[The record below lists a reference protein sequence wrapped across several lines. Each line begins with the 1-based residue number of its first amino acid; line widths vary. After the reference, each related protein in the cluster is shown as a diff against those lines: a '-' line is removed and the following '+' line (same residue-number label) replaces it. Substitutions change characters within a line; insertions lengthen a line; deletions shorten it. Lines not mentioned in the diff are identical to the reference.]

1 MRKEIQLYEY
11 QKDMLRQIEDA
22 FVTHQSVMV
31 QMPTGTGKT
40 ILLAEVVKS
49 EKLKVKNPE
58 EEKSEKLKV
67 KNPCVWIVVH
77 RRELVEQIK
86 ETLAKQLDS
95 SLFTLPSSLTPSDSS
110 FFVLH
115 SSLSPRVFSIQWL
128 SRHYQELEER
138 PSLIIIDEAHHAL
151 AKTYAEMMNAYPE
164 AKKLGVT
171 ATPCRLNKR
180 GFTNLFEVLLTSHSI
195 SNFIKDGYLSDF
207 DYVSLN
213 PNSEDQKKIDGLEK
227 RATDGDYNTAE
238 MQEVLDTRPTIER
251 LFKTIGEF
259 AEGKKGI
266 VYAINIEHA
275 EHIAEYY
282 REHGLN
288 AVAISSKT
296 PTEERK
302 RIIDIFRN
310 TNCHELSNDLNTN
323 DHELSTNLTTNCHEI
338 SNDLN
343 TNDHELSTNLTTN
356 CHEFKIQNSKI
367 QNRLCRQFKT
377 QNSKLKILI
386 NVDLFGE
393 GFDCPDV
400 EFIQLARPTLSLAK
414 YLQMVGRGLRVAKNK
429 ECCTILDNVGL
440 YRLFGL
446 PNAERDWKAMFLG
459 QQTGKGV
466 ADMARDLALRVC
478 NFSENSQVKR
488 NGVCN
493 RDMVIITWHN
503 MPRIA
508 EQIAILLDEFGKAQN
523 FKYEKHGLLGEHT
536 YIRTSG
542 NHGVYHIL
550 GMERLGWKLMY
561 DLQTATRKY
570 YLLNNESGR
579 MLYVGRFNIWSDE
592 DKVELKEFEPIE
604 RSDANIAK
612 VRFRG
617 DDNATWINLYT
628 MQEFDVCPMIVNR
641 GNMEFLRIGDELF
654 SYKNRQI
661 AGIPL
666 TEQEIRLYAS
676 PMDKVE
682 LLQQHGFAMF
692 HSRKKIDRE
701 LPWADLV
708 NGIRFAKQPRV
719 ETHGFLEFSTTDGVR
734 LYPRV
739 QTRLMDN
746 DSFVLQEALTHGID
760 DGICFR
766 NFYIPPSDTPRL
778 YLFKEKMDNM
788 ALFKDEDC
796 TYYIRY
802 GLEPKLT
809 PISLEEWSAE
819 KRKWK
824 RMVADFEKLA
834 EEREKT
840 GVFKYQLQAKVSSY
854 KLTDYNEPSD
864 IRITRNGKAYNTFC
878 FDIRYGKWKPT
889 GSYTEFSKQA
899 YGIRVVRNWEGKYLL
914 RTLFFEKFSKEE
926 DPKFD
931 FAELLDEAYLHIIDN
946 GREYFVDLES
956 NMCFDKIPEMIKI
969 GFMIFQK
976 DGDMYFPFNYRLNA
990 RRPFRRGEIIGGDD
1004 ICFIGKHIVVL
1015 KGNSSVYYIR
1025 RRYTDG
1031 KRFVVSKTKQENIAE
1046 TLYDLYYDGKN
1057 PAEIKARETHCI

>member
-1 MRKEIQLYEY
+1 MTKEIQLYEY
-11 QKDMLRQIEDA
+11 QKDMLWQIEDA

-40 ILLAEVVKS
+40 ILLSEVVKR
-49 EKLKVKNPE
+49 
-58 EEKSEKLKV
+58 EKLKV

-77 RRELVEQIK
+77 RKELVEQIK

-95 SLFTLPSSLTPSDSS
+95 SLFIFPSSLNPLDSSLFTLPSSLT
-110 FFVLH
+110 L
-115 SSLSPRVFSIQWL
+115 RVFSIQWL
-128 SRHYQELEER
+128 SRHYKELEER
-138 PSLIIIDEAHHAL
+138 PSLIVIDEAHHAL

-180 GFTNLFEVLLTSHSI
+180 GFTDLFEVLLTSQSI
-195 SNFIKDGYLSDF
+195 SKFIKDGYLSDF

-213 PNSEDQKKIDGLEK
+213 PSSEDQKKIDRMSK
-227 RATDGDYNTAE
+227 RATDGDYSIAE
-238 MQEVLDTRPTIER
+238 MQEVLDCKPSIGRLYQTI
-251 LFKTIGEF
+251 KDF
-259 AEGKKGI
+259 ASGKKGI

-275 EHIAEYY
+275 EHIAEFY
-282 REHGLN
+282 RERGLN

-296 PTEERK
+296 PAEERK
-302 RIIDIFRN
+302 NIIERFKNTNCSLKDTNDSFRN
-310 TNCHELSNDLNTN
+310 TNCHELSTNCSTNDSLNETLKDTNDSFKNTDFHELSNDLNTN
-323 DHELSTNLTTNCHEI
+323 DHELSTNLTTNCHE
-338 SNDLN
+338 
-343 TNDHELSTNLTTN
+343 
-356 CHEFKIQNSKI
+356 FKILAQASVSTSRAQNSKI

-377 QNSKLKILI
+377 QNSCLGKRLYEPSAKLNILI

-429 ECCTILDNVGL
+429 ECCIILDNVGL

-466 ADMARDLALRVC
+466 VDMARDWALRLC
-478 NFSENSQVKR
+478 NFSENSQVKG

-493 RDMVIITWHN
+493 RDMVVIARHD
-503 MPRIA
+503 MPRI
-508 EQIAILLDEFGKAQN
+508 
-523 FKYEKHGLLGEHT
+523 T
-536 YIRTSG
+536 
-542 NHGVYHIL
+542 
-550 GMERLGWKLMY
+550 ER
-561 DLQTATRKY
+561 
-570 YLLNNESGR
+570 
-579 MLYVGRFNIWSDE
+579 
-592 DKVELKEFEPIE
+592 
-604 RSDANIAK
+604 
-612 VRFRG
+612 
-617 DDNATWINLYT
+617 
-628 MQEFDVCPMIVNR
+628 
-641 GNMEFLRIGDELF
+641 
-654 SYKNRQI
+654 
-661 AGIPL
+661 
-666 TEQEIRLYAS
+666 YAY
-676 PMDKVE
+676 PMDNVE
-682 LLQQHGFAMF
+682 QFQQHGFAMF

-701 LPWADLV
+701 LPWADLM

-739 QTRLMDN
+739 MTRLMDS
-746 DSFVLQEALTHGID
+746 DSFVLPEALTHGID
-760 DGICFR
+760 DGLRFR

-778 YLFKEKMDNM
+778 YVFKEKMDNM
-788 ALFKDEDC
+788 TLFKDEDR

-809 PISLEEWSAE
+809 SISLEEWSAE

-824 RMVADFEKLA
+824 RMVADFEKRA

-840 GVFKYQLQAKVSSY
+840 GVFKYQLQARVNSY

-878 FDIRYGKWKPT
+878 FDIRFGKWKPT
-889 GSYTEFSKQA
+889 GSYTEFSRQA

-914 RTLFFEKFSKEE
+914 RTLFFEKLSEEE

-931 FAELLDEAYLHIIDN
+931 FAELLDEAYLHIIEN
-946 GREYFVDLES
+946 GQEYYVDLES
-956 NMCFDKIPEMIKI
+956 NMCFDRIPEMIEI
-969 GFMIFQK
+969 GFVKFQK
-976 DGDMYFPFNYRLNA
+976 DGDMYFPFHYRLNA

-1015 KGNSSVYYIR
+1015 KGDSSVYYIR

-1031 KRFVVSKTKQENIAE
+1031 KRFVVSKTKQESISE

-1057 PAEIKARETHCI
+1057 PAVIKARETNCI

>member
-1 MRKEIQLYEY
+1 MKLYDYQL
-11 QKDMLRQIEDA
+11 DMKRRIDEA
-22 FVTHQSVMV
+22 FKSHQSVMV

-40 ILLAEVVKS
+40 VLLAEQVKS
-49 EKLKVKNPE
+49 EE
-58 EEKSEKLKV
+58 RRV

-77 RRELVEQIK
+77 RRELVEQIE

-95 SLFTLPSSLTPSDSS
+95 SLFTL
-110 FFVLH
+110 H
-115 SSLSPRVFSIQWL
+115 SSLKPRVFSIQWL

-138 PSLIIIDEAHHAL
+138 PSLIVIDEAHHAL

-164 AKKLGVT
+164 ARKLGVT

-180 GFTNLFEVLLTSHSI
+180 GFTDLFEVLLTSHSI

-213 PNSEDQKKIDGLEK
+213 PSSEDQKKIDSMSK
-227 RATDGDYNTAE
+227 RATDGDYSIAE
-238 MQEVLDTRPTIER
+238 MQEVLDCKPSIGRLYQTI
-251 LFKTIGEF
+251 KDF
-259 AEGKKGI
+259 AAGKKGI

-282 REHGLN
+282 RERGLN

-296 PTEERK
+296 PAEERK
-302 RIIDIFRN
+302 AIIERFKN
-310 TNCHELSNDLNTN
+310 TNY
-323 DHELSTNLTTNCHEI
+323 HELSTNYSLK
-338 SNDLN
+338 N
-343 TNDHELSTNLTTN
+343 TNY
-356 CHEFKIQNSKI
+356 HEFKNQHSCSGKRLYEPSATSQNPI
-367 QNRLCRQFKT
+367 R
-377 QNSKLKILI
+377 ILV

-393 GFDCPDV
+393 GFDCPDI

-414 YLQMVGRGLRVAKNK
+414 YLQMVGRGLRVANSK
-429 ECCTILDNVGL
+429 ECCIILDNVGL

-446 PNAERDWKAMFLG
+446 PNAERDWQAMFLG

-466 ADMARDLALRVC
+466 ADMARDWALRVC

-488 NGVCN
+488 NVVCN
-493 RDMVIITWHN
+493 RDMVIITRHD
-503 MPRIA
+503 MPCVA
-508 EQIAILLDEFGKAQN
+508 EQTAILLDEFGKTQN
-523 FKYEKHGLLGEHT
+523 FKHEKHGLLGEHT

-542 NHGVYHIL
+542 NHAVYHIL

-561 DLQTATRKY
+561 DLQTIPRKY
-570 YLLNNESGR
+570 YLLNNESGQIK
-579 MLYVGRFNIWSDE
+579 YVGRFNIWCDE
-592 DKVELKEFEPIE
+592 DNVESKEIESIE
-604 RSDANIAK
+604 RSDANISK
-612 VRFRG
+612 VKFRG
-617 DDNATWINLYT
+617 DDNYTWINLYT
-628 MQEFDVCPMIVNR
+628 MQEFDVCPMIENR
-641 GNMEFLRIGDELF
+641 GNLEFLRIGDELF

-676 PMDKVE
+676 PMDNVE
-682 LLQQHGFAMF
+682 LLQQHGFVMF

-701 LPWADLV
+701 LPWADLM

-739 QTRLMDN
+739 QTRLMDS
-746 DSFVLQEALTHGID
+746 DSFVLPEALTHGID
-760 DGICFR
+760 DGLRFR

-778 YLFKEKMDNM
+778 YVFKEKMDNM
-788 ALFKDEDC
+788 TLFRDEDC
-796 TYYIRY
+796 TFYIRY

-809 PISLEEWSAE
+809 PILLEEWSAE

-824 RMVADFEKLA
+824 RMVADFEKRA
-834 EEREKT
+834 EERGKT

-878 FDIRYGKWKPT
+878 FDIRFGKWKST
-889 GSYTEFSKQA
+889 GSYTAFSKQA
-899 YGIRVVRNWEGKYLL
+899 YGIRVVRNWEGKYLV

-956 NMCFDKIPEMIKI
+956 NMCFDKIPDMIKI
-969 GFMIFQK
+969 GFMRFQK

-1004 ICFIGKHIVVL
+1004 ICFIGKYIVVL

-1031 KRFVVSKTKQENIAE
+1031 KRFVVSKTKQESISE

-1057 PAEIKARETHCI
+1057 PAEIKARETNVV

>member
-1 MRKEIQLYEY
+1 MFEIMVSLNIMKLYDYQLDMMRRIDE
-11 QKDMLRQIEDA
+11 A
-22 FVTHQSVMV
+22 FKSHQSVMV

-40 ILLAEVVKS
+40 ILLSEVVKN
-49 EKLKVKNPE
+49 EKLRVKNPDGV
-58 EEKSEKLKV
+58 KSEERRV

-77 RRELVEQIK
+77 RRELVKQIE

-95 SLFTLPSSLTPSDSS
+95 SLFVLHSSLPPLDSSLFTLPSSLK
-110 FFVLH
+110 
-115 SSLSPRVFSIQWL
+115 PRVFSIQWL

-138 PSLIIIDEAHHAL
+138 PSLIVIDEAHHAL

-164 AKKLGVT
+164 ARKLGVT

-180 GFTNLFEVLLTSHSI
+180 GFTDLFEVLLTSHSI

-213 PNSEDQKKIDGLEK
+213 PSSEDQKKIDSMSK
-227 RATDGDYNTAE
+227 RATDGDYSIAE
-238 MQEVLDTRPTIER
+238 MQEVLDCKPSIGRLYQTI
-251 LFKTIGEF
+251 KDF
-259 AEGKKGI
+259 AAGKKGI

-275 EHIAEYY
+275 EHIAEFY
-282 REHGLN
+282 RERGLN

-323 DHELSTNLTTNCHEI
+323 DHELSTNLTTNCHE
-338 SNDLN
+338 
-343 TNDHELSTNLTTN
+343 
-356 CHEFKIQNSKI
+356 FKIQNSKI
-367 QNRLCRQFKT
+367 QNRQSRQFKT

-429 ECCTILDNVGL
+429 ECCIILDNVGL

-446 PNAERDWKAMFLG
+446 PNAERDWQTMFLG
-459 QQTGKGV
+459 LQTGKGV
-466 ADMARDLALRVC
+466 ADMARDWALRVC

-488 NGVCN
+488 NVVCN
-493 RDMVIITWHN
+493 RDMVIITRHD
-503 MPRIA
+503 MPCIA
-508 EQIAILLDEFGKAQN
+508 DQIAILLDEFGKAQN
-523 FKYEKHGLLGEHT
+523 FKHEKHGLLGEHT

-542 NHGVYHIL
+542 NHAVYHIL

-561 DLQTATRKY
+561 DLQTIPRKY
-570 YLLNNESGR
+570 YLLNNESGQIK
-579 MLYVGRFNIWSDE
+579 YVGRFNIWSDE
-592 DKVELKEFEPIE
+592 DNVESKEIESIE

-612 VRFRG
+612 VKFRG
-617 DDNATWINLYT
+617 DDNYTWINLYT
-628 MQEFDVCPMIVNR
+628 MQEFDVCPMIENR

-676 PMDKVE
+676 PMDNVE
-682 LLQQHGFAMF
+682 LLQQHGFVMF

-701 LPWADLV
+701 LPWADLM

-739 QTRLMDN
+739 QTRLMDS
-746 DSFVLQEALTHGID
+746 DSFVLPEALTHGID
-760 DGICFR
+760 DGLRFR

-778 YLFKEKMDNM
+778 YVFKEKMDNM
-788 ALFKDEDC
+788 TLFRDEDC
-796 TYYIRY
+796 TFYIRY

-824 RMVADFEKLA
+824 RMVADFEKRA
-834 EEREKT
+834 EERGKT

-878 FDIRYGKWKPT
+878 FDIRFGKWKST
-889 GSYTEFSKQA
+889 GSYTAFSKQA

-969 GFMIFQK
+969 GFMRFQK

-1004 ICFIGKHIVVL
+1004 ICFIGKNIVVL

-1031 KRFVVSKTKQENIAE
+1031 KRFVVSKTKQESISE

-1057 PAEIKARETHCI
+1057 PAEIKARETNVV

>member
-1 MRKEIQLYEY
+1 MEKAQMTKEIQLYEY

-40 ILLAEVVKS
+40 VLLAEQVKS
-49 EKLKVKNPE
+49 EERRVKNPDGV
-58 EEKSEKLKV
+58 KSEERRVKNPDGVKSEETTFADRRESQRRV

-95 SLFTLPSSLTPSDSS
+95 SLFTFHSSLTPLDSSLFTLPSSLT
-110 FFVLH
+110 L
-115 SSLSPRVFSIQWL
+115 RVFSIQWL
-128 SRHYQELEER
+128 SRHYKELEER
-138 PSLIIIDEAHHAL
+138 PSLIVIDEAHHAL

-180 GFTNLFEVLLTSHSI
+180 GFTDLFEVLLTSQSI

-213 PNSEDQKKIDGLEK
+213 PSSEDQKKIDRMSK
-227 RATDGDYNTAE
+227 RATDGDYSIAE
-238 MQEVLDTRPTIER
+238 MQEVLDCKPSIGRLYQTI
-251 LFKTIGEF
+251 KDF
-259 AEGKKGI
+259 ASGKKGI

-275 EHIAEYY
+275 EHIAEFY
-282 REHGLN
+282 RERGLN

-296 PTEERK
+296 PAEERK
-302 RIIDIFRN
+302 NIIERFKNTNFSLKDTNGSFKN
-310 TNCHELSNDLNTN
+310 TNC
-323 DHELSTNLTTNCHEI
+323 
-338 SNDLN
+338 
-343 TNDHELSTNLTTN
+343 HELSTNLTTN
-356 CHEFKIQNSKI
+356 CHEFKILAQASVSTSRAQNSKI

-377 QNSKLKILI
+377 QNSCSGKRLYEPSAKLNILI

-429 ECCTILDNVGL
+429 ECCIILDNVGL

-466 ADMARDLALRVC
+466 VDMARDWALRLC
-478 NFSENSQVKR
+478 NFSENSQVKG

-493 RDMVIITWHN
+493 RDMVVIARHD
-503 MPRIA
+503 MPRI
-508 EQIAILLDEFGKAQN
+508 
-523 FKYEKHGLLGEHT
+523 
-536 YIRTSG
+536 
-542 NHGVYHIL
+542 
-550 GMERLGWKLMY
+550 
-561 DLQTATRKY
+561 
-570 YLLNNESGR
+570 
-579 MLYVGRFNIWSDE
+579 
-592 DKVELKEFEPIE
+592 
-604 RSDANIAK
+604 
-612 VRFRG
+612 
-617 DDNATWINLYT
+617 
-628 MQEFDVCPMIVNR
+628 
-641 GNMEFLRIGDELF
+641 
-654 SYKNRQI
+654 
-661 AGIPL
+661 
-666 TEQEIRLYAS
+666 TEQYAY
-676 PMDKVE
+676 PMNNVE
-682 LLQQHGFAMF
+682 QFQQHGFAMF

-701 LPWADLV
+701 LPWADLM

-739 QTRLMDN
+739 MTRLMDS
-746 DSFVLQEALTHGID
+746 DSFVLPEALTHGID
-760 DGICFR
+760 DGLRFR
-766 NFYIPPSDTPRL
+766 NFYIPPSDTPKL
-778 YLFKEKMDNM
+778 YVFKEKMDNM
-788 ALFKDEDC
+788 TLFKDEDR

-809 PISLEEWSAE
+809 PISLDEWSAE

-824 RMVADFEKLA
+824 RMVADFEKRA

-840 GVFKYQLQAKVSSY
+840 GVFKYPLQAKVSSY

-878 FDIRYGKWKPT
+878 FDIRFGKWKPT
-889 GSYTEFSKQA
+889 GSYTEFSRQA

-914 RTLFFEKFSKEE
+914 RTLFFEKFGEEE

-931 FAELLDEAYLHIIDN
+931 FAELLDEAYLHIIEN
-946 GREYFVDLES
+946 GQEYYVDLES
-956 NMCFDKIPEMIKI
+956 NMCFDRIPEMIEI
-969 GFMIFQK
+969 GFVKFQK
-976 DGDMYFPFNYRLNA
+976 DGDMYFPFHYRLNA

-1015 KGNSSVYYIR
+1015 KGDSSVYYIR

-1031 KRFVVSKTKQENIAE
+1031 KRFVVSKTKQESISE

-1057 PAEIKARETHCI
+1057 PAEIKARETNCI

>member
-1 MRKEIQLYEY
+1 MTKEIQLYEY

-40 ILLAEVVKS
+40 ILLSEVVKR
-49 EKLKVKNPE
+49 EKLKVKNPYGV
-58 EEKSEKLKV
+58 KSEKLKV

-77 RRELVEQIK
+77 RRELVDQIEK
-86 ETLAKQLDS
+86 TLAKQLDF
-95 SLFTLPSSLTPSDSS
+95 SLLTFPFSLK
-110 FFVLH
+110 
-115 SSLSPRVFSIQWL
+115 PRVFSIQWL
-128 SRHYQELEER
+128 SRHYKELEER
-138 PSLIIIDEAHHAL
+138 PSLIVIDEAHHAL

-180 GFTNLFEVLLTSHSI
+180 GFTDLFEVLLTSQSI
-195 SNFIKDGYLSDF
+195 SKFIKDGYLSDF

-213 PNSEDQKKIDGLEK
+213 PSSEDQKKIDRMSK
-227 RATDGDYNTAE
+227 RATDGDYSIAE
-238 MQEVLDTRPTIER
+238 MQEVLDCKPSIGRLYQTI
-251 LFKTIGEF
+251 KDF
-259 AEGKKGI
+259 ASGKKGI

-275 EHIAEYY
+275 EHIAEFY
-282 REHGLN
+282 RERGLN

-296 PTEERK
+296 PAEERK
-302 RIIDIFRN
+302 NIIERFKNTNCSLKDTNDSFRN
-310 TNCHELSNDLNTN
+310 TNCHELSNNSNTN
-323 DHELSTNLTTNCHEI
+323 C
-338 SNDLN
+338 
-343 TNDHELSTNLTTN
+343 HELSTNLTTN
-356 CHEFKIQNSKI
+356 CHEFKNQNSCLGK
-367 QNRLCRQFKT
+367 RLYE
-377 QNSKLKILI
+377 SSAKLDILI

-414 YLQMVGRGLRVAKNK
+414 YLQMVGRGLRVSKNK
-429 ECCTILDNVGL
+429 ECCIILDNVGL

-466 ADMARDLALRVC
+466 VDMARDWALRLC
-478 NFSENSQVKR
+478 NFSENSQVKG

-493 RDMVIITWHN
+493 RDMVVIARHD
-503 MPRIA
+503 MPRI
-508 EQIAILLDEFGKAQN
+508 
-523 FKYEKHGLLGEHT
+523 
-536 YIRTSG
+536 
-542 NHGVYHIL
+542 
-550 GMERLGWKLMY
+550 
-561 DLQTATRKY
+561 
-570 YLLNNESGR
+570 
-579 MLYVGRFNIWSDE
+579 
-592 DKVELKEFEPIE
+592 
-604 RSDANIAK
+604 
-612 VRFRG
+612 
-617 DDNATWINLYT
+617 
-628 MQEFDVCPMIVNR
+628 
-641 GNMEFLRIGDELF
+641 
-654 SYKNRQI
+654 
-661 AGIPL
+661 
-666 TEQEIRLYAS
+666 TEQYAY
-676 PMDKVE
+676 PMDNVE
-682 LLQQHGFAMF
+682 QLQPHGFAMF

-701 LPWADLV
+701 LPWADLM

-739 QTRLMDN
+739 MTRLMDS
-746 DSFVLQEALTHGID
+746 DSFVLPEALTHGID
-760 DGICFR
+760 DGLRFR
-766 NFYIPPSDTPRL
+766 NFYIPPSDTPKL
-778 YLFKEKMDNM
+778 YVFKEKMDNM
-788 ALFKDEDC
+788 TLFKDEDR

-824 RMVADFEKLA
+824 RMVADFEKRT

-840 GVFKYQLQAKVSSY
+840 GVFKYPLQVKVSSY

-878 FDIRYGKWKPT
+878 FDIRFGKWKPT
-889 GSYTEFSKQA
+889 GSYTEFSRQA

-914 RTLFFEKFSKEE
+914 RTLFFEKFSEEE

-931 FAELLDEAYLHIIDN
+931 FAELLDEAYLHIIEN
-946 GREYFVDLES
+946 GQEYYVDLES
-956 NMCFDKIPEMIKI
+956 NMCFDRIPEMVQI
-969 GFMIFQK
+969 GFVKFQK
-976 DGDMYFPFNYRLNA
+976 DGDMYFPFHYRLNA

-1015 KGNSSVYYIR
+1015 KGDSSVYYIR

-1031 KRFVVSKTKQENIAE
+1031 KRFVVSKTKQESISE

-1057 PAEIKARETHCI
+1057 PAEIKARETNCI

>member
-1 MRKEIQLYEY
+1 MKKEIQLYEY
-11 QKDMLRQIEDA
+11 QKDILRQIEDA

-49 EKLKVKNPE
+49 EKLKVKNP
-58 EEKSEKLKV
+58 
-67 KNPCVWIVVH
+67 CVWIVVH

-95 SLFTLPSSLTPSDSS
+95 SFFTLRSSLI
-110 FFVLH
+110 
-115 SSLSPRVFSIQWL
+115 RVFSIQWL

-180 GFTNLFEVLLTSHSI
+180 GFTDLFEVLLTSHSI

-466 ADMARDLALRVC
+466 ADMARDWALRVC

-604 RSDANIAK
+604 RSDTNIEK

-676 PMDKVE
+676 PMDNVE

-809 PISLEEWSAE
+809 PISLEEWNAE

-824 RMVADFEKLA
+824 RMVADFEKRA

-899 YGIRVVRNWEGKYLL
+899 YGIRVVRNWEGKYRL
-914 RTLFFEKFSKEE
+914 RTLLFEKFSKEE

>member
-1 MRKEIQLYEY
+1 MISLPMKQIRLYDY
-11 QKDMLRQIEDA
+11 QVEMKRRIEAA
-22 FVTHQSVMV
+22 FKSHQSVMV

-40 ILLAEVVKS
+40 YLLASCVYEWMAHHGG
-49 EKLKVKNPE
+49 E
-58 EEKSEKLKV
+58 
-67 KNPCVWIVVH
+67 VWIVAH
-77 RRELVEQIK
+77 RRELVEQIQ
-86 ETLAKQLDS
+86 ETINRLIDFMGASGTRRPLSQL
-95 SLFTLPSSLTPSDSS
+95 
-110 FFVLH
+110 
-115 SSLSPRVFSIQWL
+115 RVVSIQWL
-128 SRHYQELEER
+128 SRHFKEMEVS
-138 PSLIIIDEAHHAL
+138 PSLIVIDEAHHAL
-151 AKTYAEMMNAYPE
+151 AKTYAELMKAFPL

-171 ATPCRLNKR
+171 ATPCRLTRK
-180 GFTNLFEVLLTSHSI
+180 GFKDLFEVLLMAKPI
-195 SNFIKDGYLSDF
+195 SDFIKEGYLADF

-213 PNSEDQKKIDGLEK
+213 PNSEDQKKINGLEK

-238 MQEVLDTRPTIER
+238 MQEVLDTKPTIER
-251 LFKTIGEF
+251 LFHTIGEF

-282 REHGLN
+282 SKHGLK

-296 PTEERK
+296 PSAERSADIERFK
-302 RIIDIFRN
+302 KGELRI
-310 TNCHELSNDLNTN
+310 LV
-323 DHELSTNLTTNCHEI
+323 
-338 SNDLN
+338 
-343 TNDHELSTNLTTN
+343 
-356 CHEFKIQNSKI
+356 
-367 QNRLCRQFKT
+367 
-377 QNSKLKILI
+377 

-393 GFDCPDV
+393 GFDSPDV

-414 YLQMVGRGLRVAKNK
+414 YLQMVGRGLRVAMNK
-429 ECCTILDNVGL
+429 ECCIILDNVGL

-466 ADMARDLALRVC
+466 ADMARDWALRVC
-478 NFSENSQVKR
+478 NFSENGQVKR
-488 NGVCN
+488 NVVCN
-493 RDMVIITWHN
+493 RDMVVITRHD

-561 DLQTATRKY
+561 DLQTAPRKY

-579 MLYVGRFNIWSDE
+579 MLYVGRCNIWSDE
-592 DKVELKEFEPIE
+592 DKVELKESEPIEIE

-612 VRFRG
+612 VKFRG
-617 DDNATWINLYT
+617 DYNATWINLYT

-666 TEQEIRLYAS
+666 TERDIRLYAS
-676 PMDKVE
+676 PMDNVE

-739 QTRLMDN
+739 QTQLMDN
-746 DSFVLQEALTHGID
+746 DSFVLPEALTHGID

-766 NFYIPPSDTPRL
+766 NFYIPPSDTPKL
-778 YLFKEKMDNM
+778 YVFKEKMDNM
-788 ALFKDEDC
+788 TLFKDEEN

-802 GLEPKLT
+802 GIEPTLK
-809 PISLEEWSAE
+809 PISLEEWNVE
-819 KRKWK
+819 RRKWK
-824 RMVADFEKLA
+824 RMVADFEKRA

-840 GVFKYQLQAKVSSY
+840 GVFKYPLQAKVSGY
-854 KLTDYNEPSD
+854 KLTDYNEPTD

-878 FDIRYGKWKPT
+878 FDIRFGKWKPT
-889 GSYTEFSKQA
+889 GSYTAFSKQA
-899 YGIRVVRNWEGKYLL
+899 YGMRVVRNWEGKYLL

-931 FAELLDEAYLHIIDN
+931 FAELLDEAYLHIIEK

-969 GFMIFQK
+969 GFMRFQK

-1004 ICFIGKHIVVL
+1004 ICFIGKYIVVL

-1031 KRFVVSKTKQENIAE
+1031 KRFVVSKTKQESIAE

>member
-1 MRKEIQLYEY
+1 MTKEIQLYEY

-40 ILLAEVVKS
+40 ILLSEVVKR
-49 EKLKVKNPE
+49 EKLKVKNPYGV
-58 EEKSEKLKV
+58 KSEKLKV

-77 RRELVEQIK
+77 RRELVDQIEK
-86 ETLAKQLDS
+86 TLAKQLDF
-95 SLFTLPSSLTPSDSS
+95 SLLTFPFSLK
-110 FFVLH
+110 
-115 SSLSPRVFSIQWL
+115 PRVFSIQWL
-128 SRHYQELEER
+128 SRHYKELEER
-138 PSLIIIDEAHHAL
+138 PSLIVIDEAHHAL

-180 GFTNLFEVLLTSHSI
+180 GFTDLFEVLLTSQSI
-195 SNFIKDGYLSDF
+195 SKFIKDGYLSDF

-213 PNSEDQKKIDGLEK
+213 PSSEDQKKIDRMSK
-227 RATDGDYNTAE
+227 RATDGDYSIAE
-238 MQEVLDTRPTIER
+238 MQEVLDCKPSIGRLYQTI
-251 LFKTIGEF
+251 KDF
-259 AEGKKGI
+259 ASGKKGI

-275 EHIAEYY
+275 EHIAEFY
-282 REHGLN
+282 RERGLN

-296 PTEERK
+296 PAEERK
-302 RIIDIFRN
+302 NIIERFKNTNCSLKDTNDSLKDTNDSFKDTNDSFKNTNDSFKNTNCHELSTNLTTNDSLKETLKDTNGSFRN
-310 TNCHELSNDLNTN
+310 TNFHELSTNLTTNCHELSNDLNTN
-323 DHELSTNLTTNCHEI
+323 DHELSTNLTTNCHE
-338 SNDLN
+338 
-343 TNDHELSTNLTTN
+343 
-356 CHEFKIQNSKI
+356 
-367 QNRLCRQFKT
+367 FKT
-377 QNSKLKILI
+377 QNSCLGKRLYEPSAKLNILI

-414 YLQMVGRGLRVAKNK
+414 YLQMVGRGLRVSKNK
-429 ECCTILDNVGL
+429 ECCIILDNVGL

-466 ADMARDLALRVC
+466 VDLARDWALRVC
-478 NFSENSQVKR
+478 NFSENSQVKG

-493 RDMVIITWHN
+493 RDMVVIARHD

-508 EQIAILLDEFGKAQN
+508 E
-523 FKYEKHGLLGEHT
+523 
-536 YIRTSG
+536 R
-542 NHGVYHIL
+542 
-550 GMERLGWKLMY
+550 
-561 DLQTATRKY
+561 
-570 YLLNNESGR
+570 
-579 MLYVGRFNIWSDE
+579 
-592 DKVELKEFEPIE
+592 
-604 RSDANIAK
+604 
-612 VRFRG
+612 
-617 DDNATWINLYT
+617 
-628 MQEFDVCPMIVNR
+628 
-641 GNMEFLRIGDELF
+641 
-654 SYKNRQI
+654 
-661 AGIPL
+661 
-666 TEQEIRLYAS
+666 YAY
-676 PMDKVE
+676 PMDNVE
-682 LLQQHGFAMF
+682 QFQPHGFAMF

-701 LPWADLV
+701 LPWADLM

-739 QTRLMDN
+739 MTRLMDS
-746 DSFVLQEALTHGID
+746 DSFVLPEALTHGID
-760 DGICFR
+760 DGLRFR

-778 YLFKEKMDNM
+778 YVFKEKMDNM
-788 ALFKDEDC
+788 TLFKDEDR

-809 PISLEEWSAE
+809 SISLEEWSAE

-824 RMVADFEKLA
+824 RMVADFEKRA

-840 GVFKYQLQAKVSSY
+840 GVFKYQLQARVNSY

-878 FDIRYGKWKPT
+878 FDIRFGKWKPT
-889 GSYTEFSKQA
+889 GSYTEFSRQA

-914 RTLFFEKFSKEE
+914 RTLFFEKLSEEE

-931 FAELLDEAYLHIIDN
+931 FAELLDEAYLHIIEN
-946 GREYFVDLES
+946 GQEYYVDLES
-956 NMCFDKIPEMIKI
+956 NMCFDRIPEMVQI
-969 GFMIFQK
+969 GFVKFQK
-976 DGDMYFPFNYRLNA
+976 DGDMYFPFHYRLNA

-1015 KGNSSVYYIR
+1015 KGDSSVYYIR

-1031 KRFVVSKTKQENIAE
+1031 KRFVVSKTKQEGISE

-1057 PAEIKARETHCI
+1057 PAEIKARETNCI

>member
-1 MRKEIQLYEY
+1 MTKEIQLYEY

-40 ILLAEVVKS
+40 VLLAEQVKS
-49 EKLKVKNPE
+49 EERRVKNPDGV
-58 EEKSEKLKV
+58 KSEERRVKNPDGVKSEETTFADRRESQRRV

-95 SLFTLPSSLTPSDSS
+95 SLFTFHSSLTPLDSSLFTLPSSLT
-110 FFVLH
+110 L
-115 SSLSPRVFSIQWL
+115 RVFSIQWL
-128 SRHYQELEER
+128 SRHYKELEER
-138 PSLIIIDEAHHAL
+138 PSLIVIDEAHHAL

-180 GFTNLFEVLLTSHSI
+180 GFTDLFEVLLTSQSI

-213 PNSEDQKKIDGLEK
+213 PSSEDQKKIDRMSK
-227 RATDGDYNTAE
+227 RATDGDYSIAE
-238 MQEVLDTRPTIER
+238 MQEVLDCKPSIGRLYQTI
-251 LFKTIGEF
+251 KDF
-259 AEGKKGI
+259 ASGKKGI

-275 EHIAEYY
+275 EHIAEFY
-282 REHGLN
+282 RERGLN

-296 PTEERK
+296 PAEERK
-302 RIIDIFRN
+302 NIIERFKNTNFSLKDTNGSFKN
-310 TNCHELSNDLNTN
+310 TNC
-323 DHELSTNLTTNCHEI
+323 
-338 SNDLN
+338 
-343 TNDHELSTNLTTN
+343 HELSTNLTTN
-356 CHEFKIQNSKI
+356 CHEFKILAQASVSTSRAQNSKI

-377 QNSKLKILI
+377 QNSCSGKRLYEPSAKLNILI

-429 ECCTILDNVGL
+429 ECCIILDNVGL

-466 ADMARDLALRVC
+466 VDMARDWALRLC
-478 NFSENSQVKR
+478 NFSENSQVKG

-493 RDMVIITWHN
+493 RDMVVIARHD
-503 MPRIA
+503 MPRI
-508 EQIAILLDEFGKAQN
+508 
-523 FKYEKHGLLGEHT
+523 
-536 YIRTSG
+536 
-542 NHGVYHIL
+542 
-550 GMERLGWKLMY
+550 
-561 DLQTATRKY
+561 
-570 YLLNNESGR
+570 
-579 MLYVGRFNIWSDE
+579 
-592 DKVELKEFEPIE
+592 
-604 RSDANIAK
+604 
-612 VRFRG
+612 
-617 DDNATWINLYT
+617 
-628 MQEFDVCPMIVNR
+628 
-641 GNMEFLRIGDELF
+641 
-654 SYKNRQI
+654 
-661 AGIPL
+661 
-666 TEQEIRLYAS
+666 TEQYAY
-676 PMDKVE
+676 PMNNVE
-682 LLQQHGFAMF
+682 QFQQHGFAMF

-701 LPWADLV
+701 LPWADLM

-739 QTRLMDN
+739 MTRLMDS
-746 DSFVLQEALTHGID
+746 DSFVLPEALTHGID
-760 DGICFR
+760 DGLRFR
-766 NFYIPPSDTPRL
+766 NFYIPPSDTPKL
-778 YLFKEKMDNM
+778 YVFKEKMDNM
-788 ALFKDEDC
+788 TLFKDEDR

-809 PISLEEWSAE
+809 PISLDEWSAE

-824 RMVADFEKLA
+824 RMVADFEKRA

-840 GVFKYQLQAKVSSY
+840 GVFKYPLQAKVSSY

-878 FDIRYGKWKPT
+878 FDIRFGKWKPT
-889 GSYTEFSKQA
+889 GSYTEFSRQA

-914 RTLFFEKFSKEE
+914 RTLFFEKFGEEE

-931 FAELLDEAYLHIIDN
+931 FAELLDEAYLHIIEN
-946 GREYFVDLES
+946 GQEYYVDLES
-956 NMCFDKIPEMIKI
+956 NMCFDRIPEMIEI
-969 GFMIFQK
+969 GFVKFQK
-976 DGDMYFPFNYRLNA
+976 DGDMYFPFHYRLNA

-1015 KGNSSVYYIR
+1015 KGDSSVYYIR

-1031 KRFVVSKTKQENIAE
+1031 KRFVVSKTKQESISE

-1057 PAEIKARETHCI
+1057 PAEIKARETNCI

>member
-1 MRKEIQLYEY
+1 MKLYDYQLDMMRRIDE
-11 QKDMLRQIEDA
+11 A
-22 FVTHQSVMV
+22 FKSHQSVMV

-40 ILLAEVVKS
+40 VLLAEQVKS
-49 EKLKVKNPE
+49 EE
-58 EEKSEKLKV
+58 RRV

-77 RRELVEQIK
+77 RRELVKQIE

-95 SLFTLPSSLTPSDSS
+95 SLFTL
-110 FFVLH
+110 H
-115 SSLSPRVFSIQWL
+115 SSLKPRVFSIQWL

-138 PSLIIIDEAHHAL
+138 PSLIVIDEAHHAL

-164 AKKLGVT
+164 ARKLGVT

-180 GFTNLFEVLLTSHSI
+180 GFTDLFEVLLTSHSI

-213 PNSEDQKKIDGLEK
+213 PSSEDQKKIDSMSK
-227 RATDGDYNTAE
+227 RATDGDYSIAE
-238 MQEVLDTRPTIER
+238 MQEVLDCKPSIGRLYQTI
-251 LFKTIGEF
+251 KDF
-259 AEGKKGI
+259 AAGKKGI

-275 EHIAEYY
+275 EHIAEFY
-282 REHGLN
+282 RERGLN

-296 PTEERK
+296 PAEERK
-302 RIIDIFRN
+302 AIIERFKN
-310 TNCHELSNDLNTN
+310 TNY
-323 DHELSTNLTTNCHEI
+323 HELSTNYSLK
-338 SNDLN
+338 N
-343 TNDHELSTNLTTN
+343 TNY
-356 CHEFKIQNSKI
+356 HEFKNQHSCSGK
-367 QNRLCRQFKT
+367 RLYE
-377 QNSKLKILI
+377 SSAKLNILI

-429 ECCTILDNVGL
+429 ECCIILDNVGL

-446 PNAERDWKAMFLG
+446 PNAERDWQAMFFG
-459 QQTGKGV
+459 KQTGKGV
-466 ADMARDLALRVC
+466 ADMARDWALRVC

-488 NGVCN
+488 NVVCN
-493 RDMVIITWHN
+493 RDMVIITRHD
-503 MPRIA
+503 MPCIA

-523 FKYEKHGLLGEHT
+523 FKHEKHGLLGEHT

-542 NHGVYHIL
+542 NYAVYHIL

-561 DLQTATRKY
+561 DLQTIPRKY
-570 YLLNNESGR
+570 YLLNNESGQIK
-579 MLYVGRFNIWSDE
+579 YVGRFNIWSDE
-592 DKVELKEFEPIE
+592 DNVESKEIESIE

-612 VRFRG
+612 VKFRG
-617 DDNATWINLYT
+617 DDNYTWINLYT
-628 MQEFDVCPMIVNR
+628 MQEFDVCPMIENR

-676 PMDKVE
+676 PMDNVE
-682 LLQQHGFAMF
+682 LLQQHGFVMF

-701 LPWADLV
+701 LPWADLM

-739 QTRLMDN
+739 QTRLMDS
-746 DSFVLQEALTHGID
+746 DSFVLPEALTHGID
-760 DGICFR
+760 DGLRFR

-778 YLFKEKMDNM
+778 YVFKEKMDNM
-788 ALFKDEDC
+788 TLFKDEDC
-796 TYYIRY
+796 TFYIRY

-824 RMVADFEKLA
+824 RMVADFEKRA
-834 EEREKT
+834 EERGKT

-878 FDIRYGKWKPT
+878 FDIRFGKWKST
-889 GSYTEFSKQA
+889 GSYTAFSKQA

-969 GFMIFQK
+969 GFMRFQK

-1004 ICFIGKHIVVL
+1004 ICFIGKYIVVL

-1031 KRFVVSKTKQENIAE
+1031 KRFVVSKTKQESISE

-1057 PAEIKARETHCI
+1057 PAEIKARETNVV

>member
-1 MRKEIQLYEY
+1 MKLYDYQLDMMRRIDE
-11 QKDMLRQIEDA
+11 A
-22 FVTHQSVMV
+22 FKSHQSVMV

-40 ILLAEVVKS
+40 ILLSEVVKN
-49 EKLKVKNPE
+49 EKLR
-58 EEKSEKLKV
+58 V

-77 RRELVEQIK
+77 RRELVKQIE
-86 ETLAKQLDS
+86 ETLKASLNVECEMLNVKHGKQIDS
-95 SLFTLPSSLTPSDSS
+95 SL
-110 FFVLH
+110 FVLH
-115 SSLSPRVFSIQWL
+115 SSLKPRVFSIQWL

-138 PSLIIIDEAHHAL
+138 PSLIVIDEAHHAL

-164 AKKLGVT
+164 ARKLGVT

-180 GFTNLFEVLLTSHSI
+180 GFTDLFEVLLTSHSI

-213 PNSEDQKKIDGLEK
+213 PSSEDQKKIDSMSK
-227 RATDGDYNTAE
+227 RATDGDYSIAE
-238 MQEVLDTRPTIER
+238 MQEVLDCKPSIGRLYQTI
-251 LFKTIGEF
+251 KDF
-259 AEGKKGI
+259 AAGKKGI

-282 REHGLN
+282 RERGLN

-296 PTEERK
+296 PAEERK
-302 RIIDIFRN
+302 AIIERFKN
-310 TNCHELSNDLNTN
+310 TNY
-323 DHELSTNLTTNCHEI
+323 HELSTNYSLK
-338 SNDLN
+338 N
-343 TNDHELSTNLTTN
+343 TNY
-356 CHEFKIQNSKI
+356 HEFKNQHSCSGKRLYEPSATSQNPI
-367 QNRLCRQFKT
+367 R
-377 QNSKLKILI
+377 ILV

-429 ECCTILDNVGL
+429 ECCIILDNVGL

-446 PNAERDWKAMFLG
+446 PNAERDWQAMFLG

-466 ADMARDLALRVC
+466 ADMARDWALRVC

-488 NGVCN
+488 NVVCN
-493 RDMVIITWHN
+493 RDMVIITRHD
-503 MPRIA
+503 MPCIA

-523 FKYEKHGLLGEHT
+523 FKHEKHGLLGEHT

-542 NHGVYHIL
+542 NHAVYHIL

-561 DLQTATRKY
+561 DLQTIPRRY
-570 YLLNNESGR
+570 YLLNNESGQIK
-579 MLYVGRFNIWSDE
+579 YVGRFNIWSDE
-592 DKVELKEFEPIE
+592 DNVESKEIESIE

-612 VRFRG
+612 VKFRG
-617 DDNATWINLYT
+617 DDNYSWINLYT
-628 MQEFDVCPMIVNR
+628 MQEFDVCPMIENR
-641 GNMEFLRIGDELF
+641 GNLEFLRIGDELF

-676 PMDKVE
+676 PMDNVE
-682 LLQQHGFAMF
+682 LLQQHGFVMF

-701 LPWADLV
+701 LPWADLM

-719 ETHGFLEFSTTDGVR
+719 ETHGFLDFSTTDGVR

-739 QTRLMDN
+739 QARLMDS
-746 DSFVLQEALTHGID
+746 DSFVLPEALTHGID
-760 DGICFR
+760 DGLRFR
-766 NFYIPPSDTPRL
+766 NFYILPSDTPRL
-778 YLFKEKMDNM
+778 YVFKEKMDNM
-788 ALFKDEDC
+788 TLFKDEDC
-796 TYYIRY
+796 TFYIRY

-824 RMVADFEKLA
+824 RMVADFEKRA
-834 EEREKT
+834 EERGKT

-878 FDIRYGKWKPT
+878 FDIRFGKWKST
-889 GSYTEFSKQA
+889 GSYTAFSKQA

-969 GFMIFQK
+969 GFMRFQK

-990 RRPFRRGEIIGGDD
+990 RRPFRRGEIIGGND
-1004 ICFIGKHIVVL
+1004 ICFIGKYIVVL

-1031 KRFVVSKTKQENIAE
+1031 KRFVVSKTKQESISE

-1057 PAEIKARETHCI
+1057 PAEIKARETNVV

>member
-1 MRKEIQLYEY
+1 MTKEIQLYEY

-40 ILLAEVVKS
+40 VLLAEQVKS
-49 EKLKVKNPE
+49 EETTFGDRRESQRRVKNPDGV
-58 EEKSEKLKV
+58 KSEEQRM

-77 RRELVEQIK
+77 RKELVEQIK

-95 SLFTLPSSLTPSDSS
+95 SLFTFHSSLTPLDSSLFTLPSSLNPLDSS
-110 FFVLH
+110 LFTLH
-115 SSLSPRVFSIQWL
+115 SSLTPRVFSIQWL
-128 SRHYQELEER
+128 SRHYKELEER
-138 PSLIIIDEAHHAL
+138 PSLIVIDEAHHAL

-180 GFTNLFEVLLTSHSI
+180 GFTDLFEVLLTSQSI
-195 SNFIKDGYLSDF
+195 SKFIKDGYLSDF

-213 PNSEDQKKIDGLEK
+213 PSSEDQKKIDRMSK
-227 RATDGDYNTAE
+227 RATDGDYSIAE
-238 MQEVLDTRPTIER
+238 MQEVLDCKPSIGRLYQTI
-251 LFKTIGEF
+251 KDF
-259 AEGKKGI
+259 ASGKKGI

-275 EHIAEYY
+275 EHIAEFY
-282 REHGLN
+282 RERGLN

-296 PTEERK
+296 PAEERK
-302 RIIDIFRN
+302 NIIERFKN
-310 TNCHELSNDLNTN
+310 TNC
-323 DHELSTNLTTNCHEI
+323 
-338 SNDLN
+338 
-343 TNDHELSTNLTTN
+343 HELSTNLTTN
-356 CHEFKIQNSKI
+356 CHEFKILAQASVSTSRAQNSKI

-377 QNSKLKILI
+377 QNSCSGKRLYEPSAKLNILI

-429 ECCTILDNVGL
+429 ECCIILDNVGL

-466 ADMARDLALRVC
+466 VDMARDWALRLC
-478 NFSENSQVKR
+478 NFSENSQVKG

-493 RDMVIITWHN
+493 RDMVVIARHD
-503 MPRIA
+503 MPRITERYA
-508 EQIAILLDEFGKAQN
+508 YPMNNVEQF
-523 FKYEKHGLLGEHT
+523 
-536 YIRTSG
+536 
-542 NHGVYHIL
+542 
-550 GMERLGWKLMY
+550 
-561 DLQTATRKY
+561 
-570 YLLNNESGR
+570 
-579 MLYVGRFNIWSDE
+579 
-592 DKVELKEFEPIE
+592 
-604 RSDANIAK
+604 
-612 VRFRG
+612 
-617 DDNATWINLYT
+617 
-628 MQEFDVCPMIVNR
+628 
-641 GNMEFLRIGDELF
+641 
-654 SYKNRQI
+654 
-661 AGIPL
+661 
-666 TEQEIRLYAS
+666 
-676 PMDKVE
+676 
-682 LLQQHGFAMF
+682 QQHGFAMF

-701 LPWADLV
+701 LPWADLM

-739 QTRLMDN
+739 MTRLMDS
-746 DSFVLQEALTHGID
+746 DSFVLPEALTHGID
-760 DGICFR
+760 DGLRFR

-778 YLFKEKMDNM
+778 YVFKEKMDNM
-788 ALFKDEDC
+788 TLFKDEDR
-796 TYYIRY
+796 TYYIRC
-802 GLEPKLT
+802 GLESKLT

-824 RMVADFEKLA
+824 RMVADFEKRA

-878 FDIRYGKWKPT
+878 FDIRFGKWKPT
-889 GSYTEFSKQA
+889 GSYTEFSRQA

-914 RTLFFEKFSKEE
+914 RTLFFEKFSEEE

-931 FAELLDEAYLHIIDN
+931 FAELLDEAYLHIIEN
-946 GREYFVDLES
+946 GQEYYVDLES
-956 NMCFDKIPEMIKI
+956 NMCFDRIPEMIEI
-969 GFMIFQK
+969 GFVKFQK
-976 DGDMYFPFNYRLNA
+976 DGDMYFPFHYRLNA

-1015 KGNSSVYYIR
+1015 KGDSSVYYIR

-1031 KRFVVSKTKQENIAE
+1031 KRFVVSKTKQESISE

-1057 PAEIKARETHCI
+1057 PAEIKARETNCI

>member
-1 MRKEIQLYEY
+1 MDSLWKFVFFEIMVSLNIMKLYDYQLDMMRRIDE
-11 QKDMLRQIEDA
+11 A
-22 FVTHQSVMV
+22 FKSHQSVMV

-40 ILLAEVVKS
+40 VLLAEQVKS
-49 EKLKVKNPE
+49 EE
-58 EEKSEKLKV
+58 RKV

-77 RRELVEQIK
+77 RRELVKQIE

-95 SLFTLPSSLTPSDSS
+95 SLF
-110 FFVLH
+110 VLH
-115 SSLSPRVFSIQWL
+115 SSLKLRVFSIQWL
-128 SRHYQELEER
+128 SRHYHELEER
-138 PSLIIIDEAHHAL
+138 PSLIVIDEAHHAL

-164 AKKLGVT
+164 ARKLGVT

-180 GFTNLFEVLLTSHSI
+180 GFTDLFEVLFTSQSI

-213 PNSEDQKKIDGLEK
+213 PSSEDQKKIDSMSK
-227 RATDGDYNTAE
+227 RATDGDYSIAE
-238 MQEVLDTRPTIER
+238 MQEVLDSKPSIGRLYQTIND
-251 LFKTIGEF
+251 F
-259 AEGKKGI
+259 AAGKKGI

-282 REHGLN
+282 RERGLN

-296 PTEERK
+296 PAEERK
-302 RIIDIFRN
+302 AIIERFKN
-310 TNCHELSNDLNTN
+310 TNCSLNDTN
-323 DHELSTNLTTNCHEI
+323 GSFKVTNY
-338 SNDLN
+338 
-343 TNDHELSTNLTTN
+343 
-356 CHEFKIQNSKI
+356 HEFNTQHSCSGK
-367 QNRLCRQFKT
+367 RLYEPSATFQKPIR
-377 QNSKLKILI
+377 ILV

-429 ECCTILDNVGL
+429 ECCIILDNVGL

-466 ADMARDLALRVC
+466 ADMARDWALRVC

-488 NGVCN
+488 NVVCN
-493 RDMVIITWHN
+493 RDMVIITRHD
-503 MPRIA
+503 MPCIA
-508 EQIAILLDEFGKAQN
+508 EQIDILLDEFGKAQN
-523 FKYEKHGLLGEHT
+523 FKHEKHGLLGEHT

-561 DLQTATRKY
+561 DLQTIPRKY
-570 YLLNNESGR
+570 CLLNNESGQIK
-579 MLYVGRFNIWSDE
+579 YVGRCNIWSDE
-592 DKVELKEFEPIE
+592 DNVDLKEIESIE
-604 RSDANIAK
+604 RSENNIAK
-612 VRFRG
+612 VKFRG
-617 DDNATWINLYT
+617 DDNYTWINLYT
-628 MQEFDVCPMIVNR
+628 MQEFDVSPTVVNR
-641 GNMEFLRIGDELF
+641 GNLEFLRIGDELF

-676 PMDKVE
+676 PKDNVE
-682 LLQQHGFAMF
+682 QFQQHGFVMF

-701 LPWADLV
+701 LPWADLM

-739 QTRLMDN
+739 QTRLMDS
-746 DSFVLQEALTHGID
+746 DSFVLSEALTRGID
-760 DGICFR
+760 DGLRFR

-778 YLFKEKMDNM
+778 YVFKEKMDNM
-788 ALFKDEDC
+788 TLFKDEDC
-796 TYYIRY
+796 SFYVRY

-809 PISLEEWSAE
+809 PISLDEWSAE

-824 RMVADFEKLA
+824 RMVADFEKRA

-840 GVFKYQLQAKVSSY
+840 GVFKYQLQAKVTSY

-878 FDIRYGKWKPT
+878 FDIRFGKWKST
-889 GSYTEFSKQA
+889 GSYTAFSKQA

-969 GFMIFQK
+969 GFMTFQK
-976 DGDMYFPFNYRLNA
+976 DGDMYFPFNYRFNA
-990 RRPFRRGEIIGGDD
+990 SRPFRRGEIIGGDD
-1004 ICFIGKHIVVL
+1004 ICFIGKHIVTL

-1025 RRYTDG
+1025 RRYIDG
-1031 KRFVVSKTKQENIAE
+1031 KRFVVGKTKQESISE

-1057 PAEIKARETHCI
+1057 PAEIKARETNVV

>member
-1 MRKEIQLYEY
+1 MTKEIQLYEY

-40 ILLAEVVKS
+40 ILLSEVVKR
-49 EKLKVKNPE
+49 
-58 EEKSEKLKV
+58 EKLKV

-77 RRELVEQIK
+77 RKELVEQIK

-95 SLFTLPSSLTPSDSS
+95 SLFIFPSSLNPLDSSLFTLPSSLT
-110 FFVLH
+110 L
-115 SSLSPRVFSIQWL
+115 RVFSIQWL
-128 SRHYQELEER
+128 SRHYKELEER
-138 PSLIIIDEAHHAL
+138 PSLIVIDEAHHAL

-180 GFTNLFEVLLTSHSI
+180 GFTDLFEVLLTSQSI
-195 SNFIKDGYLSDF
+195 SKFIKDGYLSDF

-213 PNSEDQKKIDGLEK
+213 PSSEDQKKIDRMSK
-227 RATDGDYNTAE
+227 RATDGDYSIAE
-238 MQEVLDTRPTIER
+238 MQEVLDCKPSIGRLYQTI
-251 LFKTIGEF
+251 KDF
-259 AEGKKGI
+259 ASGKKGI

-275 EHIAEYY
+275 EHIAEFY
-282 REHGLN
+282 RERGLN

-296 PTEERK
+296 PAEERK
-302 RIIDIFRN
+302 NIIERFKNTNCSLKDTNDSFRN
-310 TNCHELSNDLNTN
+310 TNCHELSTNCSTNDSLNETLKDTNDSFKNTDFHELSNDLNTN
-323 DHELSTNLTTNCHEI
+323 DHELSTNLTTNCHE
-338 SNDLN
+338 
-343 TNDHELSTNLTTN
+343 
-356 CHEFKIQNSKI
+356 FKILAQASVSTSRAQNSKI

-377 QNSKLKILI
+377 QNSCLGKRLYEPSAKLNILI

-429 ECCTILDNVGL
+429 ECCIILDNVGL

-466 ADMARDLALRVC
+466 VDMARDWALRLC
-478 NFSENSQVKR
+478 NFSENSQVKG

-493 RDMVIITWHN
+493 RDMVVIARHD
-503 MPRIA
+503 MPRI
-508 EQIAILLDEFGKAQN
+508 
-523 FKYEKHGLLGEHT
+523 T
-536 YIRTSG
+536 
-542 NHGVYHIL
+542 
-550 GMERLGWKLMY
+550 ER
-561 DLQTATRKY
+561 
-570 YLLNNESGR
+570 
-579 MLYVGRFNIWSDE
+579 
-592 DKVELKEFEPIE
+592 
-604 RSDANIAK
+604 
-612 VRFRG
+612 
-617 DDNATWINLYT
+617 
-628 MQEFDVCPMIVNR
+628 
-641 GNMEFLRIGDELF
+641 
-654 SYKNRQI
+654 
-661 AGIPL
+661 
-666 TEQEIRLYAS
+666 YAY
-676 PMDKVE
+676 PMDNVE
-682 LLQQHGFAMF
+682 QFQQHGFAMF

-701 LPWADLV
+701 LPWADLM

-739 QTRLMDN
+739 MTRLMDS
-746 DSFVLQEALTHGID
+746 DSFVLPEALTHGID
-760 DGICFR
+760 DGLRFR

-778 YLFKEKMDNM
+778 YVFKEKMDNM
-788 ALFKDEDC
+788 TLFKDEDR

-809 PISLEEWSAE
+809 SISLEEWSAE

-824 RMVADFEKLA
+824 RMVADFEKRA

-840 GVFKYQLQAKVSSY
+840 GVFKYQLQARVNSY

-878 FDIRYGKWKPT
+878 FDIRFGKWKPT
-889 GSYTEFSKQA
+889 GSYTEFSRQA

-914 RTLFFEKFSKEE
+914 RTLFFEKLSEEE

-931 FAELLDEAYLHIIDN
+931 FAELLDEAYLHIIEN
-946 GREYFVDLES
+946 GQEYYVDLES
-956 NMCFDKIPEMIKI
+956 NMCFDRIPEMIEI
-969 GFMIFQK
+969 GFVKFQK
-976 DGDMYFPFNYRLNA
+976 DGDMYFPFHYRLNA

-1015 KGNSSVYYIR
+1015 KGDSSVYYIR

-1031 KRFVVSKTKQENIAE
+1031 KRFVVSKTKQESISE

-1057 PAEIKARETHCI
+1057 PAVIKARETNCI

>member
-1 MRKEIQLYEY
+1 MRKEIHLYEY

-40 ILLAEVVKS
+40 ILLSEVVKR
-49 EKLKVKNPE
+49 
-58 EEKSEKLKV
+58 EKLKV

-86 ETLAKQLDS
+86 ETLAKQLNS
-95 SLFTLPSSLTPSDSS
+95 SLFSFPFSLT
-110 FFVLH
+110 
-115 SSLSPRVFSIQWL
+115 PRVFSIQWL

-138 PSLIIIDEAHHAL
+138 PSLIVIDEAHHAL

-171 ATPCRLNKR
+171 ATPCRLNKQ
-180 GFTNLFEVLLTSHSI
+180 GFTDLFEVLLTSHSI

-213 PNSEDQKKIDGLEK
+213 PSSEDQKKIDGLEK
-227 RATDGDYNTAE
+227 RATDGDYNTSE
-238 MQEVLDTRPTIER
+238 MQEVLDTKPTIER

-275 EHIAEYY
+275 EHIADYY

-296 PTEERK
+296 PAEERK

-310 TNCHELSNDLNTN
+310 TNCHELSTPHCASRNHSTLNILAQTSV
-323 DHELSTNLTTNCHEI
+323 STSRAQH
-338 SNDLN
+338 SK
-343 TNDHELSTNLTTN
+343 
-356 CHEFKIQNSKI
+356 FQNPI
-367 QNRLCRQFKT
+367 R
-377 QNSKLKILI
+377 ILV

-429 ECCTILDNVGL
+429 ECCIILDNVGL

-466 ADMARDLALRVC
+466 ADMARDWALRVC
-478 NFSENSQVKR
+478 NFSENGQVKR

-493 RDMVIITWHN
+493 RDMVVITRHD

-561 DLQTATRKY
+561 DLQIATRKY

-579 MLYVGRFNIWSDE
+579 MLYVGRCNIWSDE
-592 DKVELKEFEPIE
+592 DKVELKDAENVE
-604 RSDANIAK
+604 RSDTNIAK
-612 VRFRG
+612 VKFRC

-666 TEQEIRLYAS
+666 TERDIRLYAS
-676 PMDKVE
+676 PMDNVE
-682 LLQQHGFAMF
+682 QLQQHGFAMF

-739 QTRLMDN
+739 QTQLMDN
-746 DSFVLQEALTHGID
+746 DSFVLPEALTHGID

-766 NFYIPPSDTPRL
+766 NFYIPPSDTPKL
-778 YLFKEKMDNM
+778 YVFKEKMDNIT
-788 ALFKDEDC
+788 LFKDEEN

-802 GLEPKLT
+802 GIEPTLK
-809 PISLEEWSAE
+809 PISLEEWNVE
-819 KRKWK
+819 RRKWK
-824 RMVADFEKLA
+824 RMVADFEKRA

-840 GVFKYQLQAKVSSY
+840 GVFKYPLQAKVSGY
-854 KLTDYNEPSD
+854 KLTDYNEPTD

-878 FDIRYGKWKPT
+878 FDIRFGKWRPT
-889 GSYTEFSKQA
+889 GSYTAFSKQA
-899 YGIRVVRNWEGKYLL
+899 YGMRVVRNWEGKYLL
-914 RTLFFEKFSKEE
+914 RTLFFEKFSKEV

-956 NMCFDKIPEMIKI
+956 NMCFDRIPEMIKI
-969 GFMIFQK
+969 GFVKFQK

-1015 KGNSSVYYIR
+1015 KGHSSVYYIR

-1031 KRFVVSKTKQENIAE
+1031 KRFVVSKTKQESIAE

>member
-1 MRKEIQLYEY
+1 MTKEIQLYEY

-40 ILLAEVVKS
+40 VLLAEQVKS
-49 EKLKVKNPE
+49 EERRVKNPDGV
-58 EEKSEKLKV
+58 KSEETTFGDRMESQRRV

-95 SLFTLPSSLTPSDSS
+95 SFFPLPSSLT
-110 FFVLH
+110 
-115 SSLSPRVFSIQWL
+115 PRVFSIQWL
-128 SRHYQELEER
+128 SRHYKELEER
-138 PSLIIIDEAHHAL
+138 PSLIVIDEAHHAL

-180 GFTNLFEVLLTSHSI
+180 GFTDLFEVLLTSQSI

-213 PNSEDQKKIDGLEK
+213 PSSEDQKKIDRMSK
-227 RATDGDYNTAE
+227 RATDGDYSIAE
-238 MQEVLDTRPTIER
+238 MQEVLDCKPSIGRLYQTI
-251 LFKTIGEF
+251 KDF
-259 AEGKKGI
+259 ASGKKGI

-275 EHIAEYY
+275 EHIAEFY
-282 REHGLN
+282 RERGLN

-296 PTEERK
+296 PAEERK
-302 RIIDIFRN
+302 NIIERFKN
-310 TNCHELSNDLNTN
+310 TNCSLKDTNDSLNETLKDTNGSFKNTN
-323 DHELSTNLTTNCHEI
+323 CHELSTNLTTNDSLNETLKDTNDSFKNTDCHEL
-338 SNDLN
+338 SNDLT

-356 CHEFKIQNSKI
+356 CHEFK
-367 QNRLCRQFKT
+367 T
-377 QNSKLKILI
+377 QNSCSGKRLYEPSAKLNILI

-414 YLQMVGRGLRVAKNK
+414 YLQMVGRGLRVSKNK
-429 ECCTILDNVGL
+429 ECCIILDNVGL

-466 ADMARDLALRVC
+466 VDMARDWALRVC
-478 NFSENSQVKR
+478 NFSENSQVKG

-493 RDMVIITWHN
+493 RDMVVIARHD
-503 MPRIA
+503 MPRI
-508 EQIAILLDEFGKAQN
+508 
-523 FKYEKHGLLGEHT
+523 
-536 YIRTSG
+536 
-542 NHGVYHIL
+542 
-550 GMERLGWKLMY
+550 
-561 DLQTATRKY
+561 
-570 YLLNNESGR
+570 
-579 MLYVGRFNIWSDE
+579 
-592 DKVELKEFEPIE
+592 
-604 RSDANIAK
+604 
-612 VRFRG
+612 
-617 DDNATWINLYT
+617 
-628 MQEFDVCPMIVNR
+628 
-641 GNMEFLRIGDELF
+641 
-654 SYKNRQI
+654 
-661 AGIPL
+661 
-666 TEQEIRLYAS
+666 TEQYAY
-676 PMDKVE
+676 PMDNVE
-682 LLQQHGFAMF
+682 QLQPHGFAMF

-701 LPWADLV
+701 LPWADLM

-739 QTRLMDN
+739 MTRLMDS
-746 DSFVLQEALTHGID
+746 DSFVLPEALTHGID
-760 DGICFR
+760 DGLRFR

-778 YLFKEKMDNM
+778 YVFKEKMDNM
-788 ALFKDEDC
+788 TLFKDEDR
-796 TYYIRY
+796 TYYIRC
-802 GLEPKLT
+802 GLESKLT
-809 PISLEEWSAE
+809 PISLDEWSAE

-824 RMVADFEKLA
+824 RMVADFEKRA

-840 GVFKYQLQAKVSSY
+840 GVFKYQLQARVNSY

-878 FDIRYGKWKPT
+878 FDIRFGKWKPT
-889 GSYTEFSKQA
+889 GSYTEFSRQA

-914 RTLFFEKFSKEE
+914 RTLFFEKFSEEE

-931 FAELLDEAYLHIIDN
+931 FAELLDEAYLHIIEN
-946 GREYFVDLES
+946 GQEYYVDLES
-956 NMCFDKIPEMIKI
+956 NMCFDRIPEMIEI
-969 GFMIFQK
+969 GFVKFQK
-976 DGDMYFPFNYRLNA
+976 DGDMYFPFHYRLNA

-1015 KGNSSVYYIR
+1015 KGDSSVYYIR

-1031 KRFVVSKTKQENIAE
+1031 KRFVVSKTKQESISE

-1057 PAEIKARETHCI
+1057 PAEIKARETNCI